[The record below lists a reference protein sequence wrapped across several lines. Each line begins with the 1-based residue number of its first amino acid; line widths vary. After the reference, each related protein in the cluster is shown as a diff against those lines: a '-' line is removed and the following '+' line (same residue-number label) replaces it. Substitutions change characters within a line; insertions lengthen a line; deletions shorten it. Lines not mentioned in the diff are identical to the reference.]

1 MGDGDI
7 QAAKR
12 DFMAPPTCDFHI
24 CLCERQTNLSVMGV
38 CVHQSG
44 RGNLFFRSI
53 DKYWRDQNSVSSK
66 PIEWSK
72 KK

>member
-53 DKYWRDQNSVSSK
+53 DKY
-66 PIEWSK
+66 
-72 KK
+72 